1 MRPNNIL
8 NDESSHIKSV
18 KEVEQFAE
26 YLIHDLG
33 VNLNPDE
40 DFSEYIY
47 MLCNERK
54 DIYPTRNK

>member
-40 DFSEYIY
+40 DFFNIY
-47 MLCNERK
+47 VMQQKKGHLPHK
-54 DIYPTRNK
+54 K